1 MASTSFTAEGYRLQ
15 PRINLRRDVEPL
27 GVANVAT
34 EPTFI
39 HSLIFG
45 RSEKNCK
52 ETPDSNTC
60 EKPVGGTMTIYIVLA
75 VV

>member
-1 MASTSFTAEGYRLQ
+1 MASTNFNADGYRLQ
-15 PRINLRRDVEPL
+15 PRINLRRDVELPS
-27 GVANVAT
+27 VSNVVR